1 MSNAIRLVLA
11 VAGVGVLL
19 WVSGSPPVAE
29 AAPAYTVSGPYT
41 HDNLSV
47 FLLHGPDTL
56 PPRPV
61 KTLDEAL
68 ADGSAVVHETGTV
81 NTLCVEN
88 LSSDNDLMM
97 QNGSILKGGKQD
109 RVLQVAM
116 ILPPKSGQVAVPAF
130 CVEQGRWTGRGQEAA
145 EKFATNPGLIAGKDL
160 KNAVNT
166 AGAQPDVWRNVQ
178 AQQAALSDKVG
189 KAVNGAASPTSL
201 QLALEDKELQAKL
214 AGYRAALANALAGKQ
229 RVIGYAV
236 AVNGKVTGA
245 EVFGSGT
252 LLAKAWPKAIA
263 AAAVEALADKQAGK
277 TFAAA
282 NEDTVQM
289 FLADAGRREEMRP
302 GRADGLTRDNAGLVT
317 DQETTIE
324 VARQRP
330 ITLSAPR
337 VTEEPIGNP
346 DANVAGVPQQAN
358 PFTPIYFPRRA
369 DTPTEN
375 VISAGTRLDAPG
387 LGATGD
393 GGTVNPTIANPVLGG
408 RTASTRERMVTGSGG
423 SQGQPQ
429 RAENALRQLAGNQF
443 NRWQISHRVDVTGN
457 GGRGRAEVEEAMP
470 AQQPRPA
477 VVQAPPVNV
486 NRTAGKNGVMVESR
500 DRANPGV
507 VIHRTF
513 IAK

>member
-11 VAGVGVLL
+11 VVGVGGLL
-19 WVSGSPPVAE
+19 WVSGSPPTAD

-88 LSSDNDLMM
+88 LSADNDLMM
-97 QNGSILKGGKQD
+97 QNGDILKGGKQD

-116 ILPPKSGQVAVPAF
+116 ILPPKSGPVAVPAF
-130 CVEQGRWTGRGQEAA
+130 CVERSRWTRRGQEAV
-145 EKFATNPGLIAGKDL
+145 EKFAANPGQIAGKEL
-160 KNAVNT
+160 KLAVN
-166 AGAQPDVWRNVQ
+166 AAAAQGEVWRNVA

-229 RVIGYAV
+229 RVVGYAI

-245 EVFGSGT
+245 EVFGSGV
-252 LLAKAWPKAIA
+252 LLAKAWPKAVA
-263 AAAVEALADKQAGK
+263 AAAVEALAEKQVGK
-277 TFAAA
+277 AFARAS
-282 NEDTVQM
+282 EESVQA
-289 FLADAGRREEMRP
+289 FLADAGRQQEARP
-302 GRADGLTRDNAGLVT
+302 GRADGLTRENTGLLT
-317 DQETTIE
+317 EQDTAIE
-324 VARQRP
+324 IVRERP
-330 ITLSAPR
+330 IRMDSPR
-337 VTEEPIGNP
+337 VTDDPIGGP
-346 DANVAGVPQQAN
+346 VADERVIQDSTVTLGS
-358 PFTPIYFPRRA
+358 
-369 DTPTEN
+369 PTEN
-375 VISAGTRLDAPG
+375 VIHPGTRLDLPG
-387 LGATGD
+387 LGATGE
-393 GGTVNPTIANPVLGG
+393 GGALGTTIANPVLGG
-408 RTASTRERMVTGSGG
+408 RTAATRTRMVVS
-423 SQGQPQ
+423 
-429 RAENALRQLAGNQF
+429 N
-443 NRWQISHRVDVTGN
+443 H
-457 GGRGRAEVEEAMP
+457 GRGANPVAI
-470 AQQPRPA
+470 
-477 VVQAPPVNV
+477 QAPPVNV
-486 NRTAGKNGVMVESR
+486 NRTAGRNGVLVESR

-513 IAK
+513 IAR